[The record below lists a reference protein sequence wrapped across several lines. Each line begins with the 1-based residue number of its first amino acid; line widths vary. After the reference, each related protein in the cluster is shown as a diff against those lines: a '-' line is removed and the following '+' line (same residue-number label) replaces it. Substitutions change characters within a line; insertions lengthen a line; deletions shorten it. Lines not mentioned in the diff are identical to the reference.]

1 MSHYNERPAYKA
13 TYDLLLAI
21 FQFTKDFYKEYTNIA
36 GERMK
41 KEKIALIR
49 LTFQANV
56 RYDQGTVPG
65 KIDINIP

>member
-1 MSHYNERPAYKA
+1 M
-13 TYDLLLAI
+13 LLAI

-41 KEKIALIR
+41 KERIALIR